1 MTDTRVYDMHLP
13 WRIEESAHWPF
24 DIRIMNSE
32 NEVVLTQVR
41 MTWASSW
48 KKVEDC
54 LTDKQEPIEQAMVE
68 ANRLQMGTLQF
79 IVAAA
84 NKTA

>member
-1 MTDTRVYDMHLP
+1 MTDTRVYGMHLP

-32 NEVVLTQVR
+32 NEVVLTQAR

-54 LTDKQEPIEQAMVE
+54 LTDKRLRHQAMVE
-68 ANRLQMGTLQF
+68 ANRRQMGTLQF